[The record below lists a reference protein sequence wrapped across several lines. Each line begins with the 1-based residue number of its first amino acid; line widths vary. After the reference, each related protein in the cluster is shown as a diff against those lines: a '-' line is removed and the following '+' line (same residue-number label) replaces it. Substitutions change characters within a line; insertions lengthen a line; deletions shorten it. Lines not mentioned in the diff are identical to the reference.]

1 MLIVY
6 MSVVG
11 NTRKFVQKLG
21 LPTLEITPD
30 NCFTEVDEPYLMVV
44 PTYDIYTTDIMND
57 FIESGENQSYC
68 RGVVGGGNRNFGK
81 DLFCYTA
88 QDLALDYAIPLL
100 HCFEFMGSDYD
111 VNKVKEIVETLE
123 NTNSIQSTH

>member
-11 NTRKFVQKLG
+11 NTRKFVHKLEQP
-21 LPTLEITPD
+21 LLEITTE

-57 FIESGENQSYC
+57 FIETGENQSYC
-68 RGVVGGGNRNFGK
+68 RGVIGGGNWNFGK

-88 QDLALDYAIPLL
+88 QDIALDYDVPLL
-100 HCFEFMGSDYD
+100 HCFEFMGSKND
-111 VNKVKEIVETLE
+111 VKKVKEIVEAIE

>member
-11 NTRKFVQKLG
+11 NTRKFVRKLD
-21 LPTLEITPD
+21 LPSLEITQE
-30 NCFTEVDEPYLMVV
+30 NCFTEVHEPYLMVV

-57 FIESGENQSYC
+57 FIETGQNQSFC
-68 RGVVGGGNRNFGK
+68 QGVIGGGNRNFGK

-88 QDLALDYAIPLL
+88 QDISSDYDVPLL
-100 HCFEFMGSDYD
+100 HCFEFMGSKND
-111 VNKVKEIVETLE
+111 VKKVKEIVEKIE
-123 NTNSIQSTH
+123 NTNAFQSTR